1 MAMILE
7 DSRIDIV
14 EAVRTND
21 WFRRELITGAY
32 EQVVLMTIPVG
43 GEIGDEVHPD
53 TDQVLLFEEGVARA
67 VLGGRVSTVG
77 PGDLLF
83 VRAGTRHNVENA
95 GGVPLRLVSIYAP
108 PHHAPG
114 TVHRTKED
122 ADAAE

>member
-1 MAMILE
+1 MAMILD
-7 DSRIDIV
+7 DSRIDVID
-14 EAVRTND
+14 AVRTND
-21 WFRRELITGAY
+21 WFRRELITGANA
-32 EQVVLMTIPVG
+32 QVVVMTIPVG

-83 VRAGTRHNVENA
+83 VRAGTRHNVANA

-114 TVHRTKED
+114 TVHRTKEE